1 MTPWLQPW
9 HGEWAEVGFDG
20 DTEKFLRGGGWQEC
34 QEELDGGKTRAEAT
48 EQAPGP
54 PGDCRPLLT
63 PGDHQGLSPLRS
75 LQTSERPLS
84 ADFQPWLSL
93 TRGVSSYLPSHP
105 HTHTHP
111 RAAQRSLGPR
121 QSGDHSLPGRIAPPS
136 EAGHTCPSP
145 SPGPGLPGDS
155 LASSGVSTCP
165 SLTGGHPSTGRPIR
179 SLPSAKFLGYQA
191 LKNWA
196 LV

>member
-1 MTPWLQPW
+1 MPGGFEDWAQGRTRPSLTPWLQPW
-9 HGEWAEVGFDG
+9 HGEWAKVGFDG
-20 DTEKFLRGGGWQEC
+20 DPEKFLRGAGWQEC

-54 PGDCRPLLT
+54 PGDCHPLLT

-105 HTHTHP
+105 PHP
-111 RAAQRSLGPR
+111 HPPTGCPEELGPKTEWGSQPPRQNSSTQRSRP
-121 QSGDHSLPGRIAPPS
+121 HLPIAIP
-136 EAGHTCPSP
+136 
-145 SPGPGLPGDS
+145 
-155 LASSGVSTCP
+155 
-165 SLTGGHPSTGRPIR
+165 
-179 SLPSAKFLGYQA
+179 
-191 LKNWA
+191 
-196 LV
+196 